1 MNKTTNLIQFIYI
14 LVCNFHNKSG
24 ECSLQVCE
32 CKLSSRNVS
41 PLDVLYFYNHRTTHK
56 QKQTNKQTNKQI
68 NKQTNKQTK
77 QTNKQTNRN
86 EQK

>member
-56 QKQTNKQTNKQI
+56 QKQTNKQT
-68 NKQTNKQTK
+68 KQTK
-77 QTNKQTNRN
+77 KQTNRN